1 MPKTTKPSVEKKKAA
16 PAKKEKS
23 VVSKIPKVKK
33 AVLQKVKVAPLK
45 AKKPKAAGPTQEEAK
60 LLKPSLAPGKSALS
74 LGEKKK
80 KPAHEVLPFA
90 AKTSVLKPS
99 LAPEVK
105 PLPKQEPQRP
115 HIKAAEPKVKEPVS
129 KVAVTVDKIKGPS
142 VVKEPIPVVEK
153 PLAEIKEL
161 KELKELEVMFPVTVK
176 DLSIKLNRK
185 PSEIIKTLMDSGIL
199 ANINQPL
206 DEELANK
213 VSVKFGIALKK
224 ALSAEELVIRGHE
237 EKKDIS
243 LLLPRGPVVTFMGH
257 VDHGKTSLLDA
268 IRKSKVAEKEHGG
281 ITQHIGAYE
290 VNLSKGKITFL
301 DTPGHEAFTAMR
313 ARGANI
319 TDIVVLVVAADDG
332 LMPQTKEAIDH
343 ARAANVP
350 IVVAIN
356 KIDKPQA
363 DLDKV
368 KRQLSELDL
377 TPEDWGGKTIAVGV
391 SAKTGKGI
399 DNLLDMILLEAEMLE
414 LKAEFDK
421 QASGVVIDAKLSPG
435 RGSVATILVQNGTLN
450 VSDAVI
456 CGQFYGKIKAMCDDL
471 GRRIEHAPPAKPVE
485 ITGLSGVPVAGEHF
499 YVVADEKQARD
510 IASQKQDEARFNRI
524 QPKIRRINLE
534 DISSQIKEGKIK
546 ELNIILKA
554 DVQGSLGALQDSLG
568 KLSTNEVQVK
578 FIHTGIGNVNV
589 SDVVLAAASSA
600 VIIGFHIDADDA
612 AKEKARQEE
621 IDIRTYTVIYEAI
634 NEVRTALE
642 GLLEPKLKKIFIG
655 NVTVRQ
661 VFNLTKSGLI
671 AGCFVQKG
679 KIMRSSTVSVVRNG
693 EPVFEGKLSS
703 LKRFKDDVR
712 EVEAGMEC
720 GVAVAGF
727 TDYQV
732 GDVIEVY
739 EIEKIARKL

>member
-1 MPKTTKPSVEKKKAA
+1 MLKTTKPSAEKKKAA
-16 PAKKEKS
+16 SVKKEKS
-23 VVSKIPKVKK
+23 VGAEFLKIK
-33 AVLQKVKVAPLK
+33 KVASEKAKVALLK
-45 AKKPKAAGPTQEEAK
+45 AKKTKAAKPVGEQVK
-60 LLKPSLAPGKSALS
+60 LLKPSLEPAKPTLS

-80 KPAHEVLPFA
+80 KPAHEAMPFVSKPA
-90 AKTSVLKPS
+90 VLKPS
-99 LAPEVK
+99 LEPEVK
-105 PLPKQEPQRP
+105 PLPKQEQGKAHVR
-115 HIKAAEPKVKEPVS
+115 AAEPKAKEPAS
-129 KVAVTVDKIKGPS
+129 KVAVAPGKIKEPK
-142 VVKEPIPVVEK
+142 VVPEAILEK

-161 KELKELEVMFPVTVK
+161 EALFPLTVK

-199 ANINQPL
+199 VNINQFL

-213 VSVKFGIALKK
+213 VSAKFGIALKK
-224 ALSAEELVIRGHE
+224 ALSAEELVIKEHT
-237 EKKDIS
+237 EKKDSS
-243 LLLPRGPVVTFMGH
+243 LLLPRAPVVTFMGH

-290 VNLSKGKITFL
+290 VNLPKGKITFL

-350 IVVAIN
+350 IIVAIN

-368 KRQLSELDL
+368 KRQLSESDL

-399 DNLLDMILLEAEMLE
+399 DELLEMILLEAEMLE

-435 RGSVATILVQNGTLN
+435 RGSVASILVQNGTLN
-450 VSDAVI
+450 VSDVII
-456 CGQFYGKIKAMCDDL
+456 CGQFYGKIKAMFDDL
-471 GRRIEHAPPAKPVE
+471 GGRIEHAPPAKPVE
-485 ITGLSGVPVAGEHF
+485 INGLSGVPVAGERF

-510 IASQKQDEARFNRI
+510 IASQKQDEARFNKI
-524 QPKIRRINLE
+524 QPKIKRINLE

-546 ELNIILKA
+546 ELNIILKT

-655 NVTVRQ
+655 NLVVRQ

-679 KIMRSSTVSVVRNG
+679 KIMRSSTVSITRNG

-712 EVEAGMEC
+712 EVEAGLEC
-720 GVAVAGF
+720 GVAAVGF

-732 GDVIEVY
+732 GDVIEVF